1 MTFVSATDLTGTGLH
16 YREQAK
22 CVQSAQKSSV
32 RSETSSRG
40 ARPSM
45 ARLTLLLALA
55 TAAHAFVPAPIAV
68 SAKARTAPR
77 AQRTS
82 PMMAGAE

>member
-1 MTFVSATDLTGTGLH
+1 
-16 YREQAK
+16 
-22 CVQSAQKSSV
+22 
-32 RSETSSRG
+32 
-40 ARPSM
+40 M

-68 SAKARTAPR
+68 SAKGRTAPR
-77 AQRTS
+77 AQRTA